1 MLNVEG
7 KSIIVVNI
15 MNNAKDDGSI
25 IVAYIVNNANNRQRK
40 IIVLNIVTMIKM
52 KTGQSLW

>member
-15 MNNAKDDGSI
+15 MDNAKDDGSI
-25 IVAYIVNNANNRQRK
+25 IVAYVVNNANNRQRK
-40 IIVLNIVTMIKM
+40 IIVLNIVTMTKM
-52 KTGQSLW
+52 KTGQSL